1 MRNFADEYSDFMK
14 THSYKAVNVSGHDFE
29 VIDSGKGGQAVVF
42 LNGMDMP
49 QAWIKYMS
57 AFEDNYRVIM
67 MKYPAEVFRN
77 NEMAEL
83 LHGLFDKLHVTL
95 PVLCGVS
102 DGGVLGQLYAK
113 KYKVGGLIMMST
125 ITVDSSYVASM
136 KKERFLLPLIK
147 FYIKRVKH
155 EKLKEM
161 LVGAVKKHFRNE
173 TAEEKD
179 YAVSFLEFIGQE
191 ESYRYSY
198 LRAMSSTGDILYGM
212 DRFAKSDLSYLDGK
226 VLVIIPEHDMF
237 DKADSQKMVDIFTNP
252 VVKEGYGGH
261 LGMVMRADLYIKEI
275 EQFLIEEF

>member
-14 THSYKAVNVSGHDFE
+14 NHSYKAVNVSGHDFE
-29 VIDSGKGGQAVVF
+29 VIDSGKGGQTIVF

-49 QAWIKYMS
+49 QAWIKYIS
-57 AFEDNYRVIM
+57 AFENNYRVIM
-67 MKYPAEVFRN
+67 MKYPAEVFKN

-95 PVLCGVS
+95 PILCGVS

-113 KYKVGGLIMMST
+113 KYKVGGLVVMST
-125 ITVDSSYVASM
+125 ITVDSSYVAAM
-136 KKERFLLPLIK
+136 KNKRFLLPLIK
-147 FYIKRVKH
+147 LNIKRVKH

-161 LVGAVKKHFRNE
+161 LVNAVKKHFRNE
-173 TAEEKD
+173 TAEEKA

-198 LRAMSSTGDILYGM
+198 LRAMSSTGDILSGM
-212 DRFAKSDLSYLDGK
+212 DRFAKSDFSYLDGK
-226 VLVIIPEHDMF
+226 VLVLIPEHDMF
-237 DKADSQKMVDIFTNP
+237 DKADSQKLADIFTNP
-252 VVKEGYGGH
+252 VVKESYGGH

-275 EQFLIEEF
+275 EEFLIEKF